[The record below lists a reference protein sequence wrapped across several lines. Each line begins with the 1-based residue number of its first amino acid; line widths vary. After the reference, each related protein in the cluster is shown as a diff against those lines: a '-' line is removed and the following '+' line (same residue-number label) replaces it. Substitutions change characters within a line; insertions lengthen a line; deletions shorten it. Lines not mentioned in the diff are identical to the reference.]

1 MVETPLWRTWGF
13 WRRVLMFVAGV
24 LALVPQFFTLP
35 TQQAQ
40 VVAFVIAIINL
51 ALSFIPDSVV
61 ERVTGLTV

>member
-1 MVETPLWRTWGF
+1 METPWYQSWAF

-40 VVAFVIAIINL
+40 VVAFAIALVNL
-51 ALSFIPDSVV
+51 ALSFVPDSVV
-61 ERVTGLTV
+61 ARVTGLDV

>member
-1 MVETPLWRTWGF
+1 MVETPLRRTWGL

-35 TQQAQ
+35 TQQAK
-40 VVAFVIAIINL
+40 VVASVIAIINL
-51 ALSFIPDSVV
+51 ALSFIPDGAV

>member
-1 MVETPLWRTWGF
+1 MLQSWAF

-24 LALVPQFFTLP
+24 LALVPQFFALP

>member
-1 MVETPLWRTWGF
+1 MLQSWAF

-24 LALVPQFFTLP
+24 LTLVPQFFTLP

>member
-1 MVETPLWRTWGF
+1 MLQSWAF

-51 ALSFIPDSVV
+51 ALSFITDSVV

>member
-1 MVETPLWRTWGF
+1 METPWYQSWAF

-51 ALSFIPDSVV
+51 ALSFIPDGVV

>member
-1 MVETPLWRTWGF
+1 
-13 WRRVLMFVAGV
+13 MFVAGV

>member
-1 MVETPLWRTWGF
+1 METPWYQSWAF

>member
-1 MVETPLWRTWGF
+1 METPWYQSWAF

-51 ALSFIPDSVV
+51 ALSMLPDAAVAK
-61 ERVTGLTV
+61 VTGLNV

>member
-1 MVETPLWRTWGF
+1 METPWYQSWAF

-35 TQQAQ
+35 SQQAQ

-61 ERVTGLTV
+61 ARVTGLTV

>member
-1 MVETPLWRTWGF
+1 METPWYQSWAF

-51 ALSFIPDSVV
+51 ALSFIPDGVV
-61 ERVTGLTV
+61 ARVTGLDV

>member
-1 MVETPLWRTWGF
+1 METPWYQSWAF

-61 ERVTGLTV
+61 ERVTGLKL